1 MEHQDEKDVEAY
13 LNRDMFLENLAGEFR
28 DELDR
33 CGWEMTEELVSS
45 AVAVYLKAR
54 VRKLEA
60 LDAETAN
67 ERRKRLEKKR
77 EANKRYR
84 QNGKLRDVGEEVFGS
99 ASLPRVDLDIPMPP
113 CAPPARDA
121 GRDVNFGEAAELE
134 ERLERIQAIAE
145 RRRKFT

>member
-1 MEHQDEKDVEAY
+1 MLETLAREFEAD
-13 LNRDMFLENLAGEFR
+13 LR
-28 DELDR
+28 R
-33 CGWEMTEELVSS
+33 CGWEMTDELVFS
-45 AVAVYLKAR
+45 AVSVYLKAR

-60 LDAETAN
+60 LDIETAN

-77 EANKRYR
+77 EQSKQYR
-84 QNGKLRDVGEEVFGS
+84 RDGKLRDVGEEVFGS

-113 CAPPARDA
+113 CAPPATDA